1 MNKLFLIGNITKEP
15 ELAETA
21 SGVKVC
27 NFSLAVNRKYKGG
40 DGERK
45 TDYFECVAWRGLAE
59 TVVKYVHKG
68 DKIHVEGSMEQ
79 ENFEDSKGVKRTS
92 YKVVVSDIEFLTLKG
107 ADSDKEGSKL
117 QAFDDDGD
125 TPF

>member
-27 NFSLAVNRKYKGG
+27 NFSLAVNRKYKSG

-45 TDYFECVAWRGLAE
+45 TDYFDCVAWRGLAE
-59 TVVKYVHKG
+59 TIVKYAHKG
-68 DKIHVEGSMEQ
+68 NKLYVEGTMEQ
-79 ENFEDSKGVKRTS
+79 EQFEDSKGVKRTS
-92 YKVVVSDIEFLTLKG
+92 YKVVASDIEFLTSKG
-107 ADSDKEGSKL
+107 ADSDKEGAKL
-117 QAFDDDGD
+117 QASDDDGD